1 MKIIDIKLKVFSI
14 VFEGLS
20 LGEKI
25 ADTEWQKK
33 NTIFVCIKVLI
44 QTHSC

>member
-25 ADTEWQKK
+25 ADTEWQK